1 MIDLH
6 NDFLT
11 EIKNQRLQKKY
22 IESVSRKINYLCC
35 PIWTTNIKNAKFYI
49 KNKQKL
55 IKNYDNLQIC
65 IEDIDFLDNSE
76 FDFLLEVCPK
86 YVGLVWNYDNSFG
99 GGAYGVSGLSK
110 KGELLVKFLQHN
122 NIVVDTAHMNYK
134 TFFDYVNITQKPI
147 FCSHTGFYSV
157 VNDKRNLKD
166 SQIELIVKSGGL
178 VGLYFVGK
186 YIANNKTVTSDDV
199 VKNIDYFVQKFGKK
213 NLAIGSDFFGTTDLP
228 KDLFDCSQIDIVKQ
242 KLLKIGYKI
251 EDFDD
256 IFANNAKNFLNL

>member
-11 EIKNQRLQKKY
+11 EIKEQDMQKKY
-22 IESVSRKINYLCC
+22 IENISKTINYLCC
-35 PIWTTNIKNAKFYI
+35 PIWTTNLKNAKNYI
-49 KNKQKL
+49 KNKKN
-55 IKNYDNLQIC
+55 IVKNYKSMQIC
-65 IEDIDFLDNSE
+65 IEDVGFLQHNDFN
-76 FDFLLEVCPK
+76 FLLDICPK
-86 YVGLVWNYDNSFG
+86 YVGLVWNYDNNFG
-99 GGAYGVSGLSK
+99 GGAYGINGLSK
-110 KGELLVKFLQHN
+110 NGEQIVKFLQHN

-147 FCSHTGFYSV
+147 FCSHTGFCGV
-157 VNDKRNLKD
+157 VNDKRNIKD
-166 SQIELIVKSGGL
+166 SQIDLIVKSNGI

-186 YIANNKTVTSDDV
+186 YIANNKIVTSDDV

-228 KDLFDCSQIDIVKQ
+228 KDLLDYGQIDIVKQ

-251 EDFDD
+251 EDIDD
-256 IFANNAKNFLNL
+256 IFINNAKKFLNL